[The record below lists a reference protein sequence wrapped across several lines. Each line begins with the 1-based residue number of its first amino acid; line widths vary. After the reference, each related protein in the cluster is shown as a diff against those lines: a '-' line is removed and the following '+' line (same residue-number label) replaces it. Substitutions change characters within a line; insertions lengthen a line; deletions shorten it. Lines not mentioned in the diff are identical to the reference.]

1 MSRPATSPEYPI
13 SSLNCGRRTLDLRRA
28 AIMGVLNV
36 TPDSFSDGGRFMAPE
51 VALRHAE
58 QMVAEGADIIDV
70 GGEST
75 RPGAQQIS
83 VQQELD
89 RVIPVVE
96 ALHNVVAVPIS
107 IDTSKPEVMRQATA
121 AGAALIN
128 DVYGLRREGALAAAA
143 ASGVPV
149 CVMHMQGDPH
159 TMQQSPAYEDVVAEV
174 IAFLSARRDEC
185 VAAGIPPASIVVDP
199 GFGFGKTV
207 AHNIALLRH
216 LDALT
221 ALGAP
226 ILVGLSRKSLIGSVL
241 DLPIDDRAAASV
253 ALALLA
259 VQHGANIVRVHD
271 VKLTRDAVRMMEAV
285 VRHN

>member
-1 MSRPATSPEYPI
+1 MSRPATNPDRPI
-13 SSLNCGRRTLDLRRA
+13 SSLNCGGRKLDLRRA

-36 TPDSFSDGGRFMAPE
+36 TPDSFSDGGKFTVAA

-89 RVIPVVE
+89 RVIPVIEV
-96 ALHNVVAVPIS
+96 LHSAVAVPVS
-107 IDTSKPEVMRQATA
+107 IDTSKPEVMRHATA
-121 AGAALIN
+121 AGAGLIN
-128 DVYGLRREGALAAAA
+128 DVYGLRKQGALAAAA

-149 CVMHMQGDPH
+149 CVMHMRGEPH
-159 TMQQSPAYEDVVAEV
+159 TMQQSPTYNDVVADV

-185 VAAGIPPASIVVDP
+185 VAAGIPSASVIVDP

-207 AHNIALLRH
+207 AHNLALLRN
-216 LDALT
+216 LTALT

-226 ILVGLSRKSLIGSVL
+226 ILVGLSRKSMIGSLL
-241 DLPIDDRAAASV
+241 DLPVDERAAASV
-253 ALALLA
+253 ALALHA
-259 VQHGANIVRVHD
+259 VQQGANILRVHD
-271 VKLTRDAVRMMEAV
+271 VKMTRDAVRMMEIV
-285 VRHN
+285 NRRD